1 MTLGDLLHSH
11 AVRTP
16 DAPALTVGERTMS
29 FAALDASTDKLAA
42 WLHSEGLKPG
52 DRFAVQWPN
61 GFEVVQLYFAAAKAG
76 LIAVPINLRLK
87 PSEIAW
93 VIENSGSTL
102 GFAHPMFAEAMQATH
117 ARVLT
122 ALPDLT
128 SVAPLAQ
135 PLGSADMPGVIM
147 YTSGSTGRPK
157 GAVLTQKALLATGE
171 ICAQMVDNY
180 GSGIKARGLLMTP
193 LMHSSGMFV
202 LLASMQ
208 RGEPCVLLPTFDPGA
223 VLDAVEQHR
232 CTTTLTLPAMMQF
245 VLEEQA
251 KKPRDASSLRVIF
264 AGGDSVPVA
273 LQERTRQLMGVTMAE
288 GLAQTETGPT
298 ICNPRI
304 NPKLGS
310 LGVPNPSVE
319 LRIVDVVTQQEMP
332 VGEPGELL
340 VRSPAVCSE
349 YWQNPQA
356 TAEALRGGWF
366 HTGDLV
372 SRDADGYYWFRGRLK
387 EIIIRGGSNIS
398 PQEVEEALYTHPA
411 VLEAGVIGKPHD
423 VWGEVVLAVVALRE
437 GMSATE
443 IELREHARKTLAD
456 YKVPEHIHFMPAL
469 PKGATGKVHRKAL
482 REALGS
488 AG

>member
-1 MTLGDLLHSH
+1 MTLGDLLDSH

-16 DAPALTVGERTMS
+16 DAPALMCGERTMS
-29 FAALDASTDKLAA
+29 FAELASSTDRLAA
-42 WLHSEGLKPG
+42 WLLGEGLKPG

-93 VIENSGSTL
+93 VIENSGATL
-102 GFAHPMFAEAMQATH
+102 GFAHAALSEAMIATGV
-117 ARVLT
+117 RVLS

-128 SVAPLAQ
+128 AVAPLEHS
-135 PLGSADMPGVIM
+135 LGSADMPGVIM

-157 GAVLTQKALLATGE
+157 GAVITQRALLATGE
-171 ICAQMVDNY
+171 LCAQIVDSY
-180 GSGIKARGLLMTP
+180 GSDIKARGLLMTP

-208 RGEPCVLLPTFDPGA
+208 RGEPCVLLPTFDPAA
-223 VLDAVEQHR
+223 VLDAVERHR
-232 CTTTLTLPAMMQF
+232 CTTTLSLPAMMQF

-298 ICNPRI
+298 ICNPRV

-310 LGVPNPSVE
+310 LGIANPGVE
-319 LRIVDVVTQQEMP
+319 LRIVDVMTQQEVP
-332 VGEPGELL
+332 HGEPGELL

-349 YWQNPQA
+349 YWRNPEA
-356 TAEALRGGWF
+356 TVEALRDGWF

-411 VLEAGVIGKPHD
+411 VLEAGVIGKPHE

-437 GMSATE
+437 GMSANE
-443 IELREHARKTLAD
+443 LELREHARKTLAD
-456 YKVPEHIHFMPAL
+456 YKVPEHIHFMATL
-469 PKGATGKVHRKAL
+469 PKGVTGKVHRKAL
-482 REALGS
+482 REALGA